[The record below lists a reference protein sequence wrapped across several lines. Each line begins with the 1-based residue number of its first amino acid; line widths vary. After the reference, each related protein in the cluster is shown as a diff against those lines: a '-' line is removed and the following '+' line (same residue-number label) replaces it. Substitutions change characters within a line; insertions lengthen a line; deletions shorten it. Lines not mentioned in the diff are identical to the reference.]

1 MKKSIHEKPLA
12 GEMIQHAELLAAIVE
27 SSNDA
32 IIGKSLDGVVTSWNK
47 AAERIYGYSADEA
60 IGSNV
65 QQLLIPED
73 LLVEEANILARIRR
87 GEVVPHLITRRR
99 CRDGRLIDVSITVSP
114 IHGANGEI
122 IGASKTARDITD
134 QKLAEERITTLN
146 ATLESKVAQRTAQ
159 LEIAKV
165 AAESATMAKS
175 EFVANMSH
183 EIRTPMN
190 AVLGLTYLLEKL
202 DLPDEAADLV
212 GKIRNAGRL
221 LLGIINDILDFSKI
235 ESGKLDIEQAPF
247 RLSDVLT
254 NIATVMASG
263 ANDKNIELII
273 TPPPGGI
280 EHLQGDSLRLEQVL
294 INLAGN
300 AVKFTNEGHVNILVT
315 VDEADPERVTLRF
328 AVLDTGIGIAADRQK
343 DLFRP
348 FTQVDTSTTR
358 RFGGTGLGLAISR
371 RLVALMGGE
380 IGLVSAPGRGSEFW
394 FTLPFERQASTILSS
409 PELADLEVLIVD
421 DNNSVQEA
429 LRITATHLG
438 WKTTCV
444 GSGHAAVNHVLARPA
459 GLGRNDVILLD
470 WQMPDMDG
478 LETAGAI
485 RKSLNG
491 KRESIILL
499 VTAYSRKDLLS
510 QPEIALV
517 DSVLS
522 KPVTASTLYD
532 AVAHVLH
539 ARQNTAKPKKGPT
552 AMARLAGVRM
562 LIVDDSD
569 INREVA
575 QRIFAGEGAQV
586 SLASDG
592 TQALEWLNAH
602 SGQVDIVLM
611 DVQMPVMDGYEATRN
626 IRKQPEFAGLPVV
639 ALTAG
644 AFKAQ
649 QTAAFEAGMTDY
661 IAKPFDVEIAIAL
674 IQRLTSRAGGIAGA
688 VPPVQTEV
696 PDAASR
702 RNDLPGLG
710 VGRGL
715 AVWKDV
721 ARYQTFLRKFAN
733 EYGDSAR
740 ILAQVDV
747 ETAAALAHKLKGAA
761 GSLRLEEVAA
771 AAGAVDLALRA
782 GVDAVTKCAALQVAL
797 DTALA
802 SIARYAPATMPDA
815 APVGETLLIDGE
827 NVSSLLS
834 RLLRG
839 YGSDDPAMVEPLI
852 DELASTLT
860 PTCLVHLRNAI
871 DNFDFRRGEA
881 ATRTL
886 AAHLGI
892 FLKE

>member
-122 IGASKTARDITD
+122 IGASKTARDITE
-134 QKLAEERITTLN
+134 QKLAEKRITTLN

-421 DNNSVQEA
+421 DNIIAQEA

-438 WKTTCV
+438 WTATCV
-444 GSGHAAVNHVLARPA
+444 GSGHAAVDHVLAQPA
-459 GLGRNDVILLD
+459 ALKRNDVILLD
-470 WQMPDMDG
+470 WQMPGMDG

-491 KRESIILL
+491 KHEPIILM

-532 AVAHVLH
+532 AVAHALH
-539 ARQNTAKPKKGPT
+539 ARQNSAKPKQCPT
-552 AMARLAGVRM
+552 AMARLASVRM

-575 QRIFAGEGAQV
+575 ERIFAGEGAQV

-592 TQALEWLNAH
+592 AQALEWLTAH

-626 IRKQPEFAGLPVV
+626 IRKHPEFAGLPVV

-649 QTAAFEAGMTDY
+649 QAAAFEAGMTDY

-674 IQRLTSRAGGIAGA
+674 IQRLTGRAGGIAGA

-696 PDAASR
+696 RDAAPR
-702 RNDLPGLG
+702 RNDLPGLAL
-710 VGRGL
+710 GRGL

-721 ARYQTFLRKFAN
+721 AKYQTFLRKFAN

-802 SIARYAPATMPDA
+802 SIARYAPATLPDA

-827 NVSSLLS
+827 NVSSLLN

-839 YGSDDPAMVEPLI
+839 YGADDPAMVEPLI
-852 DELASTLT
+852 DALACTLT
-860 PTCLVHLRNAI
+860 PAYLAPLRNAI
-871 DNFDFRRGEA
+871 DNFDFRRAEA
-881 ATRTL
+881 ATHSL

-892 FLKE
+892 LLKE